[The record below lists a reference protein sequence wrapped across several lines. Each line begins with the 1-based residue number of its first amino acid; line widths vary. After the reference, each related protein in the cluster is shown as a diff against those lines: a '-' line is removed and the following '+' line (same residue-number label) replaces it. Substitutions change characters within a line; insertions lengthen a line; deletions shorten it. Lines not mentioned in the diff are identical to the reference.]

1 MQLPRGTFREIRKN
15 ETAGNILQ
23 ELERTKFSGICSISS
38 GPGKGTL
45 VFRMGRCILA
55 KFLGKQGDTGW
66 DELQK
71 IPGVE
76 VDAALS
82 TLDEAQIQLSLEFN
96 KACRIVKAGKIGH
109 QHQAPAPI
117 PRREHAGTVR
127 HGPGE
132 KSLPVSHFTAPAA
145 PVKTVPG
152 PAAPQ
157 EVPPLPEEKPLP
169 ATTPAS
175 PSPPSRKTPAP
186 EAAPSHDIPDE
197 GHPAPDPGASSFDM
211 DIDTLNS
218 MDMENVTDKIR
229 NDCKTMI
236 KQLHLEH
243 LMER

>member
-15 ETAGNILQ
+15 ETAGSILQ

-45 VFRMGRCILA
+45 VFGKGRCILA

-66 DELQK
+66 DELQN
-71 IPGVE
+71 ILGVE

-96 KACRIVKAGKIGH
+96 KTCRIVKAGKIGH
-109 QHQAPAPI
+109 QHRAPAPL

-127 HGPGE
+127 HEPE

-145 PVKTVPG
+145 PVKTVPV
-152 PAAPQ
+152 PAVPQ
-157 EVPPLPEEKPLP
+157 EVPPLPEEKQLP
-169 ATTPAS
+169 ATSPAS
-175 PSPPSRKTPAP
+175 PSSPSRKKSAP
-186 EAAPSHDIPDE
+186 EAGPAHSIPDE

-211 DIDTLNS
+211 DIATLDS

>member
-1 MQLPRGTFREIRKN
+1 M
-15 ETAGNILQ
+15 

-45 VFRMGRCILA
+45 VFRKGRCILA

-96 KACRIVKAGKIGH
+96 KACRIVKAGKSGTST
-109 QHQAPAPI
+109 
-117 PRREHAGTVR
+117 RRRLPCPVASM
-127 HGPGE
+127 PGRSGISRE
-132 KSLPVSHFTAPAA
+132 KSPSGIAFCRTCCTG
-145 PVKTVPG
+145 KNCPG
-152 PAAPQ
+152 PAVPQ

-175 PSPPSRKTPAP
+175 LSPLSRKTPAP
-186 EAAPSHDIPDE
+186 EAAPAHNIPDE
-197 GHPAPDPGASSFDM
+197 GHPAPDPGDLQF
-211 DIDTLNS
+211 
-218 MDMENVTDKIR
+218 
-229 NDCKTMI
+229 
-236 KQLHLEH
+236 
-243 LMER
+243 